1 MSILRRSQSV
11 ASNGAVSLPARN
23 PSTMAGFI
31 RLESSPP
38 SSPVMSG
45 SPRRKRSSSTGSNS
59 GSSSSN
65 SSGRWLYAVLSRDV
79 LRCYARRADV
89 KLQATP
95 VNEVQLDL
103 LPTASNPTPF
113 SFDQDCL
120 YVRCRRLGRV
130 VTVRLHDNTKIHHWV
145 TALYYQ
151 ALAASSAAVSA
162 RAASKPKS
170 VSFTETPK
178 VSVLPMEP
186 EPVDK
191 AELFYS
197 KRDYQEF
204 FQRWKADSAEPA
216 STKSALY
223 RLVER
228 CR

>member
-11 ASNGAVSLPARN
+11 ATSAASVPPRN
-23 PSTMAGFI
+23 PSMMSGFV

-38 SSPVMSG
+38 SSPVMNG

-59 GSSSSN
+59 GSSSS
-65 SSGRWLYAVLSRDV
+65 SGSGRWLYAVLSRDV

-89 KLQATP
+89 KLQAAP
-95 VNEVQLDL
+95 VNEIQLDL

-113 SFDQDCL
+113 GFDQDCL
-120 YVRCRRLGRV
+120 FVRSRGQERA
-130 VTVRLHDNTKIHHWV
+130 VTVRLHDNAKLHHWV

-151 ALAASSAAVSA
+151 ALAAASAAST
-162 RAASKPKS
+162 RAATKPKS
-170 VSFTETPK
+170 VSFTDAPEI
-178 VSVLPMEP
+178 SVLPTDP
-186 EPVDK
+186 EPIDK
-191 AELFYS
+191 TELFYS

-204 FQRWKADSAEPA
+204 IQRWKADSAEPA
-216 STKSALY
+216 SAKSALY